1 MLQKSNFVKFFF
13 KKPPLKNDYLYE
25 NESFASTNKDSYMT
39 SSIKGN
45 NYYTSFRINNSIKR
59 NNNNKETDLKAYSI
73 NNRIHSYMNQIINKE
88 KKYEYEN
95 EKGSNII
102 FNYNQNTSSNI
113 NYFNKRNQDKFSLIN
128 KTKNILNIKNANIK
142 KDLLKYDFKN
152 YFTHKHN
159 NINKRKLH
167 DKKILNEKKNK
178 TQSIRINKKQNF
190 SRDIEDKN
198 FINKTSNNNFD
209 LNEEKNK
216 IDLIK
221 KQYIK
226 KINNT
231 KIIFHDIKLKMCNI
245 QRYQNKILEI
255 NKKSLKYS
263 DLISSDNLMK
273 YKEENK
279 KNLKEYKSKKNQK
292 NKRPLSCITKNNKI
306 KNNNKKFI
314 KKRIFSAEIGNKNKK
329 EIRNLSLKEKLRK
342 IDKYD
347 NIRNHFYN
355 SLKYYN
361 DLLDKNKDKKQK
373 ILNRL
378 KGRSSDNIII

>member
-1 MLQKSNFVKFFF
+1 
-13 KKPPLKNDYLYE
+13 
-25 NESFASTNKDSYMT
+25 MT

-45 NYYTSFRINNSIKR
+45 NYYSSFRINNSIKR

-221 KQYIK
+221 KQQIK

-292 NKRPLSCITKNNKI
+292 NKRPLSCNTKNNKI